1 MSGDA
6 DGHHI
11 LAGARGGYLMPF
23 GMLRAGPVV
32 GLDYAKAKVDG
43 YTETGDPALTLNVS
57 GQTYE
62 ALTGNLGL
70 EVRGGVGV
78 PGVGVHPYLQAL
90 LEKDFIGDGR
100 TIFYAQTSAPGI
112 VNRFDYEGR
121 SEKIYGRLNGGIS
134 ATVLGAMAVDASLS
148 TTVGKKQGNEVSG
161 QVGVRIGF

>member
-11 LAGARGGYLMPF
+11 LAGARGGFLMPF
-23 GMLRAGPVV
+23 GLISAGPVV

-43 YTETGDPALTLNVS
+43 YTESGDPALTLNVS
-57 GQTYE
+57 DQTYK

-70 EVRGGVGV
+70 EVRGGAAV
-78 PGVGVHPYLQAL
+78 PGAGVHPYAQAL

-112 VNRFDYEGR
+112 VNRFDYESR
-121 SEKIYGRLNGGIS
+121 SKKLYGRLNGGIAAS
-134 ATVLGAMAVDASLS
+134 VLGGISVQASAS

-161 QVGVRIGF
+161 QIGVHIPL